1 MFIKH
6 EEGKTELVY
15 EVKVNIPPVGL
26 VYDYTEKGWV
36 KSPVFKDTS
45 TENDQKWFRHMPGF
59 DYEDEREREKDKQ
72 KYDKLYFDPKLE
84 GYRNDE
90 WFKRLSGIWFMCKGV
105 PTYITGL
112 HYMYL
117 NWWKI
122 DIGYPHYR
130 DSDRRTWLYW
140 QWCVENPDSYGLIE
154 CTRRRSGKTARAAL
168 AAFDPPSRMYNVQSG
183 IQSKTRDD
191 AKSFF
196 IKLMGSFKYLPDFFQ
211 PVYDY
216 KKIQSTLGFR
226 FPAASQKLNKSAVE
240 LNSDVT
246 FKSSDNL
253 AYDSQKLIRYV
264 RDEFAKINVKDP
276 KMNIVEGWSIVK
288 PTMSLGSKSIIGKAY
303 FTSTVEEGGSEPAQE
318 LWMGSG
324 WEERGKELNR
334 TKSGLCRLFTPAYDN
349 DEDFID
355 SYGACDKFK
364 AKSYQQQI
372 RDSLSGNPR
381 QLASYIRKFPWT
393 IEEAFYRDADLCPFN
408 VLKLNEQLSTM
419 SFLSEPMYIKGNF
432 VWEDDV
438 QDTLVNFVESSNG
451 RFLLHKDV
459 DLNEDWNFV
468 EGDEKKRP
476 LNSNVVIG
484 VDPFDHKAVD
494 IVDQKR
500 MSMGGCYGFHK
511 FDGLDNELSE
521 TFLFEYLARPDDP
534 DDFYEDCL
542 MASYFFGGRLLVENN
557 KSGFL
562 NYFDRRGYSSWL
574 IRPKG
579 RRKTQRGIAAGVASK
594 EQLASGFASYIDKNT
609 HKIVFPRL
617 LNDLLDFDIQ
627 NSTKNDATMSAGWA
641 IVAAYRLKR
650 NRKVMQD
657 EEDKSAGEDYDFDF
671 SSISII

>member
-6 EEGKTELVY
+6 EEGTTELVY
-15 EVKVNIPPVGL
+15 EVKVNIPPIGI
-26 VYDYTEKGWV
+26 VYDYVQKDWV
-36 KSPVFKDTS
+36 KVPVFKKS
-45 TENDQKWFRHMPGF
+45 KIELDQKWFRHIPAF
-59 DYEDEREREKDKQ
+59 EYDEERDLEKEKQ
-72 KYDKLYFDPKLE
+72 RYDKLYFDPKLE
-84 GYRNDE
+84 GYRNEE
-90 WFKRLSGIWFMCKGV
+90 WFKRLSGVWFMCKGK

-168 AAFDPPSRMYNVQSG
+168 AAFDPPSRMFNVQSG

-196 IKLMGSFKYLPDFFQ
+196 TKVIGSFKYLPDFFQ

-226 FPAASQKLNKSAVE
+226 FPASAQKLTKGAKE

-253 AYDSQKLIRYV
+253 AYDSQKLIRYI
-264 RDEFAKINVKDP
+264 RDEFAKIDVKDP
-276 KMNIVEGWSIVK
+276 KANIVEGWSIVK
-288 PTMSLGSKSIIGKAY
+288 PTMSLGSKSIIGKAL
-303 FTSTVEEGGSEPAQE
+303 FTSTVEEGGSIPAQE

-324 WEERGKELNR
+324 WQERDKELNR
-334 TKSGLCRLFTPAYDN
+334 TKSGLCRLFTPAYEN
-349 DEDFID
+349 DEDFMD
-355 SYGACDKFK
+355 EYGMCNRFK
-364 AKSYQQQI
+364 AKPYQQQI
-372 RDSLSGNPR
+372 RDSLAGNPR

-408 VLKLNEQLSTM
+408 VLKLNEQLSVI
-419 SFLSEPMYIKGNF
+419 SFLSEPMYVQGNF

-438 QDTLVNFVESSNG
+438 KDTLVNFVESNSG
-451 RFLLHKDV
+451 RFLLHKNV
-459 DLNEDWNFV
+459 DLSQGWNYV
-468 EGDEKKRP
+468 EGDEKKKP

-484 VDPFDHKAVD
+484 VDPFDHKTVD

-511 FDGLDNELSE
+511 YDGLDSDLSE

-542 MASYFFGGRLLVENN
+542 MAAYFFGCKVLVENN

-562 NYFDRRGYSSWL
+562 NYFDRRGYSPWL

-579 RRKTQRGIAAGVASK
+579 GRKTQRGISAGVASK
-594 EQLASGFASYIDKNT
+594 EQLASAFASYIENNT
-609 HKIVFPRL
+609 EKIIFPRL

-627 NSTKNDATMSAGWA
+627 NSTKNDATMASGWA

-650 NRKVMQD
+650 TKKIAIN
-657 EEDKSAGEDYDFDF
+657 EESEENHIDFDF
-671 SSISII
+671 SDISMI

>member
-6 EEGKTELVY
+6 KEGSTELVY
-15 EVKVNIPPVGL
+15 EVRLNIPPVGI
-26 VYDYTEKGWV
+26 VYDHVEKDWIKV
-36 KSPVFKDTS
+36 PVFKKTNK
-45 TENDQKWFRHMPGF
+45 EIDQKWFRHVPGF
-59 DYEDEREREKDKQ
+59 DYDVERGIEIDKQ

-84 GYRNDE
+84 SFRNDE
-90 WFKRLSGIWFMCKGV
+90 WFKRLNGVWFMNKGK
-105 PTYITGL
+105 PTYINGL

-122 DIGYPHYR
+122 DVGYPDYR
-130 DSDRRTWLYW
+130 DSDRRTWMYW

-168 AAFDPPSRMYNVQSG
+168 AAFDPPSRMLNVQSG

-196 IKLMGSFKYLPDFFQ
+196 TKLIGSFKHLPDFFQ

-226 FPAASQKLNKSAVE
+226 FPSTAQKLNKTARE

-264 RDEFAKINVKDP
+264 RDEFAKIDVRDP
-276 KMNIVEGWSIVK
+276 KANIVEGWAIVK

-303 FTSTVEEGGSEPAQE
+303 FTSTVEEGGSAPAQE

-324 WEERGKELNR
+324 WEERDKNLNR

-355 SYGACDKFK
+355 EYGSCDRLK
-364 AKSYQQQI
+364 AKLYQQQI
-372 RDSLSGNPR
+372 RDSLSDNPR

-408 VLKLNEQLSTM
+408 VLKLNEQLSVI
-419 SFLSEPMYIKGNF
+419 SFLVDPLYIRGNF
-432 VWEDDV
+432 AWEDDIE
-438 QDTLVNFVESSNG
+438 DTKVIFVASENG
-451 RFLLHKDV
+451 RFLLNNKV
-459 DLNEDWNFV
+459 DLTQEWNHV
-468 EGDEKKRP
+468 EEGAKKKP
-476 LNSNVVIG
+476 LNSSIVIG
-484 VDPFDHKAVD
+484 VDPFDHKTVD
-494 IVDQKR
+494 IVDQKS
-500 MSMGGCYGFHK
+500 MSSGGCYGFHK
-511 FDGLDNELSE
+511 YDGLDSELSE
-521 TFLFEYLARPDDP
+521 TFLFEYLERPDDP

-542 MASYFFGGRLLVENN
+542 MASHFFGAKVLVENN

-562 NYFDRRGYSSWL
+562 NYFDRRGYNMWL
-574 IRPKG
+574 IKPKG
-579 RRKTQRGIAAGVASK
+579 GKKTQRGIAAGVASK
-594 EQLASGFASYIDKNT
+594 EQLAGAFASYIDKNT
-609 HKIVFPRL
+609 EKIVFPRL

-627 NSTKNDATMSAGWA
+627 NSTKNDATMASGWA

-650 NRKVMQD
+650 TRKIAQK
-657 EEDKSAGEDYDFDF
+657 EDSKNDNKEFDL
-671 SSISII
+671 SNISII

>member
-6 EEGKTELVY
+6 EEGITELVY
-15 EVKVNIPPVGL
+15 EVKVNIPPVGM
-26 VYDYTEKGWV
+26 VYDYVQKEWIKV
-36 KSPVFKDTS
+36 PVFKKS
-45 TENDQKWFRHMPGF
+45 KVNVNQKWFRHIPGF
-59 DYEDEREREKDKQ
+59 EYDDEREREKEKQ
-72 KYDKLYFDPKLE
+72 RYDKLYFDPKLE
-84 GYRNDE
+84 GYRNEE
-90 WFKRLSGIWFMCKGV
+90 WFKRLNGVWFMCKGK

-122 DIGYPHYR
+122 DIGYPDYR

-168 AAFDPPSRMYNVQSG
+168 AAFDPPSRMFNVQSG

-196 IKLMGSFKYLPDFFQ
+196 TKVIGSFKYLPDFFQ

-226 FPAASQKLNKSAVE
+226 FPASAQKLTKGAKE

-253 AYDSQKLIRYV
+253 AYDSQKLIRYI
-264 RDEFAKINVKDP
+264 RDEFAKIDVKDP
-276 KMNIVEGWSIVK
+276 KANIVEGWSIVK

-303 FTSTVEEGGSEPAQE
+303 FTSTVEEGGSAPAQE

-324 WEERGKELNR
+324 WQERDKGLNR
-334 TKSGLCRLFTPAYDN
+334 TKSGLCRLFTPAYEN
-349 DEDFID
+349 DEDFMD
-355 SYGACDKFK
+355 EYGMCDRFK
-364 AKSYQQQI
+364 AKPYQQQI

-408 VLKLNEQLSTM
+408 VLKLNEQLSVI
-419 SFLSEPMYIKGNF
+419 SFMSEPMYIQGNF

-438 QDTLVNFVESSNG
+438 KDTLVNFVASNSG
-451 RFLLHKDV
+451 RFLLHKNV
-459 DLNEDWNFV
+459 DLSQDWNHV
-468 EGDEKKRP
+468 EGDEKKKP

-484 VDPFDHKAVD
+484 VDPFDHKTVD

-500 MSMGGCYGFHK
+500 MSMG
-511 FDGLDNELSE
+511 
-521 TFLFEYLARPDDP
+521 AV
-534 DDFYEDCL
+534 
-542 MASYFFGGRLLVENN
+542 MAS
-557 KSGFL
+557 
-562 NYFDRRGYSSWL
+562 
-574 IRPKG
+574 
-579 RRKTQRGIAAGVASK
+579 
-594 EQLASGFASYIDKNT
+594 
-609 HKIVFPRL
+609 
-617 LNDLLDFDIQ
+617 
-627 NSTKNDATMSAGWA
+627 
-641 IVAAYRLKR
+641 
-650 NRKVMQD
+650 
-657 EEDKSAGEDYDFDF
+657 
-671 SSISII
+671 ISMMD